1 MAMSHDL
8 IHLLIATM
16 FAGVWAW
23 VGHIVV
29 ARES

>member
-1 MAMSHDL
+1 MSHDL
-8 IHLLIATM
+8 IHVLIATM

-29 ARES
+29 ARE

>member
-1 MAMSHDL
+1 MSSDT

-29 ARES
+29 ARD

>member
-1 MAMSHDL
+1 MSSDM

-29 ARES
+29 ARD